1 MTQGAAAQVSAVLV
15 PLVQLEGGEWGL
27 LFEQR
32 STSLRRHSGEVAFPG
47 GHFEPT
53 DADLRATALR
63 ETCEEL
69 QTSQD
74 NLQVLADL
82 DVLITWSGLQVHP
95 FLGRILDMSRVAPN
109 PSEVA
114 ELFIVPLARLWAV
127 QPRVYELFLQ
137 PAPADDFPFHLISGG
152 RDHRWRRMVA
162 TQMFYEVDGRVIWG
176 MTARILQH
184 VLQLLEV

>member
-1 MTQGAAAQVSAVLV
+1 MTQGASAQVSAVLV

-27 LFEQR
+27 LFERR

-53 DADLRATALR
+53 DSDLRATALR

-82 DVLITWSGLQVHP
+82 DVLITWSGQRVHP
-95 FLGRILDMSRVAPN
+95 FLGRILDMSRVVPS

-114 ELFIVPLARLWAV
+114 ELFILPLARLWAV
-127 QPRVYELFLQ
+127 QPQVYNLSLQ
-137 PAPADDFPFHLISGG
+137 PTPADDFPFHLISGG
-152 RDHRWRRMVA
+152 RGHRWRRMVA
-162 TQMFYEVDGRVIWG
+162 RQLFYEVDGRVIWG
-176 MTARILQH
+176 MTARILEH
-184 VLQLLEV
+184 ALQLLKE